1 MAGYLKRFLLPLQL
15 CCSQTYRY
23 AEQAFWLLLFLLVSY
38 WPLHTSFTPKCSLEV
53 EVAHVARI
61 GLNKF
66 LTAFDVIA
74 HEHAH
79 DVFS

>member
-1 MAGYLKRFLLPLQL
+1 MAGYLKRFLLQVRTYR
-15 CCSQTYRY
+15 SQTYHY

-66 LTAFDVIA
+66 LTAFDVVA
-74 HEHAH
+74 HEHTH